1 MPRGTSSCFVW
12 LFNILIWGKLVFD
25 FTKNPVN
32 TSMTRAILYKF
43 GGYAVWNGYF
53 YKALDE
59 ELFINASP
67 RPSEVRFALYSEL
80 EEWDKCSEMFQ
91 RNVLPRWD
99 LKSGIEDA
107 EFFGLFL
114 RGNECMSH
122 NGEYSANLSLFRS
135 IHPRSDEQ
143 AGYIEHIVKTITEV
157 EKKKI
162 VHEPYIKIAVEYLK
176 SKRFVAGVDNPLI
189 YVHYGRIVILVLF
202 FAVFRDMRKYSTV
215 KKSVAKVAI
224 IYGCY
229 YIISREL
236 PDVLLLLIAGLGGW
250 RLTFENGWRQG
261 VTILFFLNALVLH
274 WFFHAKSLPTR
285 LCSMVGG

>member
-1 MPRGTSSCFVW
+1 MLVSTIVLHCTTKQPPCRHKCIVSCACVGFTVRLNESAKIAGIWCSEKCREGRALVLHGYLISSYGESSSSIVRKIPST
-12 LFNILIWGKLVFD
+12 LS
-25 FTKNPVN
+25 T
-32 TSMTRAILYKF
+32 TRAILYKF

-99 LKSGIEDA
+99 LKSGIEEDA

-135 IHPRSDEQ
+135 IHPRSDDR
-143 AGYIEHIVKTITEV
+143 GGTE
-157 EKKKI
+157 K
-162 VHEPYIKIAVEYLK
+162 P
-176 SKRFVAGVDNPLI
+176 
-189 YVHYGRIVILVLF
+189 
-202 FAVFRDMRKYSTV
+202 
-215 KKSVAKVAI
+215 KSVSDQIRA
-224 IYGCY
+224 
-229 YIISREL
+229 SS
-236 PDVLLLLIAGLGGW
+236 
-250 RLTFENGWRQG
+250 
-261 VTILFFLNALVLH
+261 FFCGAS
-274 WFFHAKSLPTR
+274 KI
-285 LCSMVGG
+285 